1 MKLGFVLQ
9 RWGLGGGTEGY
20 AVGLTRYLASVGV
33 EIALWCAQADLPAPA
48 GVTLRVLGRAG
59 GGLRGR
65 LAFAWAT
72 RALDRR
78 GIDVVQAFDRTVGHD
93 IVRAGGGAHA
103 AWLRAS
109 GDRWAFASPGAQ
121 VELALDRAA
130 LTTARL
136 VVCNSERGAE
146 DVRRHAGVDPG
157 RVVVVRNGVDL
168 DRFRPC
174 PARRAAARRAW
185 GIDGDGRVA
194 LFLGSGY
201 RRKGLD
207 VAGAAFAR
215 AAGPRDRLVVLG
227 GDAHAERWLGPLRAR
242 LGPRLIVVGVSPEPE
257 RWLPGADALLLPT
270 RYDPAA
276 NATLEA
282 LACGV
287 PTVTTTADGNHE
299 IVPEPAWI
307 VDAPRD
313 AAAVAQALRRAW
325 ADGGARCRAAAATWT
340 VAGNGERMRV
350 LYDAVRSGAWAR

>member
-1 MKLGFVLQ
+1 LKLGFVLQ
-9 RWGLGGGTEGY
+9 RWGLGGGTAGY

-33 EIALWCAQADLPAPA
+33 QIDVWCAQADLPAPE
-48 GVTLRVLGRAG
+48 GVKLRVLGAVS

-103 AWLRAS
+103 AWLQAS
-109 GDRWAFASPGAQ
+109 GRPCQVASPLTQ
-121 VELALDRAA
+121 VDLALDRAA
-130 LTTARL
+130 LTSARL
-136 VVCNSERGAE
+136 VVCNSERGAG
-146 DVRRHAGVDPG
+146 DVVRYGGVDPG
-157 RVVVVRNGVDL
+157 RVEVVRNGVDL

-174 PARRAAARRAW
+174 AARRAAARQAW
-185 GIDGDGRVA
+185 GVEDDGRVA
-194 LFLGSGY
+194 LFFGSGF

-207 VAGAAFAR
+207 VAGEAFAR
-215 AAGPRDRLVVLG
+215 VAGPRDRLVVLG
-227 GDAHAERWLGPLRAR
+227 GDARAELTLGPLRAR
-242 LGPRLIVVGVSPEPE
+242 LGPRLIVLGVSPEPE
-257 RWLPGADALLLPT
+257 RWLPGADAMVLPT

-287 PTVTTTADGNHE
+287 PTVTTSADGNQE
-299 IVPEPAWI
+299 IVPEPAW
-307 VDAPRD
+307 VVEAPRD
-313 AAAVAQALRRAW
+313 GEAVARALGRAW
-325 ADGGARCRAAAATWT
+325 ADGGARCRAAAAAWT